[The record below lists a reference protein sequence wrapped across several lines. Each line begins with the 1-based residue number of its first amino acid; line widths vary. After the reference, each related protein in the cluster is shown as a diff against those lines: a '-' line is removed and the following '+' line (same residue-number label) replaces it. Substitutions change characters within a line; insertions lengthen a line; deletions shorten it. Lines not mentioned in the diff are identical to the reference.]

1 MSKLNSEYNAQSS
14 LLCALLIHFFC
25 LATGV
30 LNSLGLTYPRNCLE
44 IRNGFHH
51 GSGVYTIQ
59 LDNCTAQVYCDMET
73 AGGGWTVGIGHPVL
87 PYIACEMFSIR
98 CSNEGR
104 TGR

>member
-1 MSKLNSEYNAQSS
+1 MGTLHK
-14 LLCALLIHFFC
+14 ALLIHFFW
-25 LATGV
+25 LATGT
-30 LNSLGLTYPRNCLE
+30 LSILSLQFYPHDCLD
-44 IRNGFHH
+44 IRNGAHDY
-51 GSGVYTIQ
+51 GSGVYTIH
-59 LDNCTAQVYCDMET
+59 LDNSTAQVYCDMET